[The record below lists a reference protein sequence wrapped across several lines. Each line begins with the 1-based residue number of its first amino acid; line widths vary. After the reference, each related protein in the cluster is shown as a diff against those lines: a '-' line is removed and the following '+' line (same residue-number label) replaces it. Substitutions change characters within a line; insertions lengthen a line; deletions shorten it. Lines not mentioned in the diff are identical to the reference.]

1 MTDMKTMRI
10 TIFLFIF
17 LPKICF
23 AESLSFNGNS
33 KTPQNKPA
41 DLVMACSKTP
51 DRDDTCKQI
60 LLLND
65 FAQRFVEQI
74 LLYSAIRDYQRYITP
89 FASVMITRKVT
100 VPISGRP
107 HRIDAT
113 YNLDSKE
120 YSINFMK
127 SF

>member
-1 MTDMKTMRI
+1 MNGQLFRVFVLTYLFSHNLLYAATTQLNEGQKEYRASSTDLI
-10 TIFLFIF
+10 
-17 LPKICF
+17 
-23 AESLSFNGNS
+23 A
-33 KTPQNKPA
+33 
-41 DLVMACSKTP
+41 ACAKNP

-60 LLLND
+60 ILLND

-74 LLYSAIRDYQRYITP
+74 IMYSGIRQYQRYITP

-100 VPISGRP
+100 IPIRAKP
-107 HRIDAT
+107 YRIDAT

-120 YSINFMK
+120 YSLNFST

>member
-1 MTDMKTMRI
+1 MRLHILGIYFLTMI
-10 TIFLFIF
+10 ISQKQI
-17 LPKICF
+17 F
-23 AESLSFNGNS
+23 AETMQLGESPKEYRVSS
-33 KTPQNKPA
+33 S
-41 DLVMACSKTP
+41 DLLAACARNP

-60 LLLND
+60 ILLND

-74 LLYSAIRDYQRYITP
+74 IMYSGIRQYQRYITP

-100 VPISGRP
+100 IPIKAKPFRV
-107 HRIDAT
+107 DAT

-120 YSINFMK
+120 YSLNFSR